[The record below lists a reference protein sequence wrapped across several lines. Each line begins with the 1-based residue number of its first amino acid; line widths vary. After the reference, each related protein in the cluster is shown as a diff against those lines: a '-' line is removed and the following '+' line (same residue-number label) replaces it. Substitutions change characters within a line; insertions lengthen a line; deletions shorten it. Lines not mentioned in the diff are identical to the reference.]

1 MRAKDELHIRIQG
14 HVKIHGY
21 DSVEDFANKQ
31 NSVVL
36 LDKRNAVHRENASIL
51 IARGI
56 THRPNGSIFY
66 MYFGNGG
73 ATIDPLG
80 NVVLNPPNVTGAAD
94 LYNPTYFEA
103 VDDTQGAPD
112 GNLMSVRHI
121 NGSLYS
127 DADIRCVVGKNEPF
141 GQLPSDTVDG
151 SVDLNTEQFSFN
163 EIGLKT
169 ADNLLVTHITFTP
182 VLKDAQRIIEVV
194 YTLRIT
200 ID

>member
-1 MRAKDELHIRIQG
+1 VGKLDIIKVKLEG
-14 HVKIHGY
+14 HVKVHAY
-21 DSVEDFANKQ
+21 DNLDDLLAQRNFS
-31 NSVVL
+31 VL
-36 LDKRNAVHRENASIL
+36 LDDCNAVHKENASIL

-80 NVVLNPPNVTGAAD
+80 NVVLNPPNVSGAAD

-103 VDDTQGAPD
+103 VDDSQGAPD
-112 GNLMSVRHI
+112 GNIMAVRHV
-121 NGSLYS
+121 NGTLFS
-127 DADIRCVVGKNEPF
+127 DADIRCVIGKNEPF
-141 GQLPSDTVDG
+141 GQQVTDDVGPL
-151 SVDLNTEQFSFN
+151 DLNNEQFSFN

-169 ADNLLVTHITFTP
+169 ADNLLITHITFTP

-194 YTLRIT
+194 YTLRVVIE
-200 ID
+200 

>member
-1 MRAKDELHIRIQG
+1 MVYLDQLNVKIQG
-14 HVKIHGY
+14 HVKILEFETK
-21 DSVEDFANKQ
+21 EDFKNRKIS
-31 NSVVL
+31 NIL
-36 LDKRNAVHRENASIL
+36 LDKRNAVHKENASIL

-80 NVVLNPPNVTGAAD
+80 NVVLNPPLVEGASD

-112 GNLMSVRHI
+112 GNSMAVRHI
-121 NGSLYS
+121 NGSLFS
-127 DADIRCVVGKNEPF
+127 DADIRCVIDKNEPF
-141 GQLPSDTVDG
+141 NQRPTDTVG
-151 SVDLNTEQFSFN
+151 SIDLNMEDFSFN

-169 ADNLLVTHITFTP
+169 ADNLLITHITFTP
-182 VLKDAQRIIEVV
+182 ILKNAQRIIEVV
-194 YTLRIT
+194 YTLRISVS
-200 ID
+200 

>member
-1 MRAKDELHIRIQG
+1 MRLRDPFVVKIQG
-14 HVKIHGY
+14 HVKIHEY
-21 DSVEDFANKQ
+21 ETVEDFEQRQ
-31 NSVVL
+31 NSNIL
-36 LDKRNAVHRENASIL
+36 LNKRNAVHRENASIL

-94 LYNPTYFEA
+94 LYNPTFFEA
-103 VDDTQGAPD
+103 VDDSQGAPE
-112 GNLMSVRHI
+112 GNMMSVRHI

-127 DADIRCVVGKNEPF
+127 DADIRCVIGKNEPF
-141 GQLPSDTVDG
+141 TQQPSDTVG
-151 SVDLNTEQFSFN
+151 PIDLNTEPFSFN

-169 ADNLLVTHITFTP
+169 ADNLLITHITFTP
-182 VLKDAQRIIEVV
+182 ILKDAQRIIEIV
-194 YTLRIT
+194 YTLRISV
-200 ID
+200 D

>member
-1 MRAKDELHIRIQG
+1 MRSLETINVSIQG
-14 HVKIHGY
+14 HVKILEFVTFDDYEARKHS
-21 DSVEDFANKQ
+21 D
-31 NSVVL
+31 VL
-36 LDKRNAVHRENASIL
+36 LDKRNAVHKENASIL

-80 NVVLNPPNVTGAAD
+80 NVVLNPPIVTGAAD
-94 LYNPTYFEA
+94 LYNPTYFESI
-103 VDDTQGAPD
+103 DDSQGAPN
-112 GNLMSVRHI
+112 GNMMSIRHI
-121 NGSLYS
+121 TGSLYS
-127 DADIRCVVGKNEPF
+127 DADIRCVIGKNEPF
-141 GQLPSDTVDG
+141 SQLPTDTVG
-151 SVDLNTEQFSFN
+151 AVDLNTEEFSFN

-169 ADNLLVTHITFTP
+169 ADNLLITHITFTP
-182 VLKDAQRIIEVV
+182 ILKNAQRLIEVV

>member
-1 MRAKDELHIRIQG
+1 MRNTEFLSVKIQG
-14 HVKIHGY
+14 HVKILEY
-21 DSVEDFANKQ
+21 ANQEDFEARKV
-31 NSVVL
+31 SDVL
-36 LDKRNAVHRENASIL
+36 LDKRNAVHKENASIL

-80 NVVLNPPNVTGAAD
+80 NVVLNPPIVTGAAD
-94 LYNPTYFEA
+94 LYNTTYFEA

-112 GNLMSVRHI
+112 GNAMDVRHI
-121 NGSLYS
+121 NGSLFS
-127 DADIRCVVGKNEPF
+127 DADIRCVIGKNEPF
-141 GQLPSDTVDG
+141 NQIATDTVGDL
-151 SVDLNTEQFSFN
+151 DLNTQDFAFN

-169 ADNLLVTHITFTP
+169 ADNLLITHITFTP
-182 VLKDAQRIIEVV
+182 ILKNAQRLIEVV
-194 YTLRIT
+194 YTLRIS

>member
-1 MRAKDELHIRIQG
+1 MRTTDQLNVKIQG
-14 HVKIHGY
+14 HVKILEFETV
-21 DSVEDFANKQ
+21 DDFKDGKVSNI
-31 NSVVL
+31 L
-36 LDKRNAVHRENASIL
+36 LDKRNAVHKENASIL

-80 NVVLNPPNVTGAAD
+80 NVVLNPPLVTGASD

-112 GNLMSVRHI
+112 GNSMNVRHI
-121 NGSLYS
+121 NGSLSS
-127 DADIRCVVGKNEPF
+127 DADIRCVIGKNEPF
-141 GQLPSDTVDG
+141 SQLATDTVG
-151 SVDLNTEQFSFN
+151 SVDLNTENFSFN

-169 ADNLLVTHITFTP
+169 ADNLLITHITFTP
-182 VLKDAQRIIEVV
+182 VLKNAQRIIEVV
-194 YTLRIT
+194 YTLRIS

>member
-1 MRAKDELHIRIQG
+1 VKAREHLRVNIQG
-14 HVKIHGY
+14 HVRINEY
-21 DSVEDFANKQ
+21 ETAEDFENRENANC
-31 NSVVL
+31 L
-36 LDKRNAVHRENASIL
+36 LNKRNAVHRENASIL

-80 NVVLNPPNVTGAAD
+80 NVVLNPPNVVGAAD

-103 VDDTQGAPD
+103 VDDTQGAPE
-112 GNLMSVRHI
+112 GNMMSVRHV

-127 DADIRCVVGKNEPF
+127 DADIRAVIGKNEPF
-141 GQLPSDTVDG
+141 NQQPFDTVG
-151 SVDLNTEQFSFN
+151 NLDLNTQPFSFN

-169 ADNLLVTHITFTP
+169 ADNLLITHITFTP
-182 VLKDAQRIIEVV
+182 ILKDAQRIIEVV
-194 YTLRIT
+194 YTLRIS

>member
-1 MRAKDELHIRIQG
+1 MKLNDYVAVSLQG
-14 HVKIHGY
+14 HVKIHAY
-21 DSVEDFANKQ
+21 ATADDQQEQKNFE
-31 NSVVL
+31 VL

-73 ATIDPLG
+73 ATIDPTG

-94 LYNPTYFEA
+94 LYNPTYFES

-112 GNLMSVRHI
+112 GNRMSVRHI
-121 NGSLYS
+121 YGTTYS
-127 DADIRCVVGKNEPF
+127 DADIRCVLGKNEPF
-141 GQLPSDTVDG
+141 GQRSSDSG
-151 SVDLNTEQFSFN
+151 GVDLNNEQFSFS

-182 VLKDAQRIIEVV
+182 VLKDAHRIIEVI
-194 YTLRIT
+194 YTLRISVE
-200 ID
+200 